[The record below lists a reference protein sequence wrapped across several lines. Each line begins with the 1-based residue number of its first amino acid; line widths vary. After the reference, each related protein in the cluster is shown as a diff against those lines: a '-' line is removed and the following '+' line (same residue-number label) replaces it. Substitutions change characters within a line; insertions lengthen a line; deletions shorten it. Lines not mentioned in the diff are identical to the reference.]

1 MTSRETQEFNT
12 PQSGLE
18 DEETKQFKDQLQTL
32 TDKANAKQLV
42 VILQFVLGDMKA
54 HIASGRES
62 LEECIGQLL
71 GIGFVHP
78 QWLHD
83 YKHMVS
89 KEIQSAINL
98 LHVHWWKKD
107 ADIRGLSKKR
117 PMEICDGHKS
127 TTE

>member
-1 MTSRETQEFNT
+1 M
-12 PQSGLE
+12 
-18 DEETKQFKDQLQTL
+18 TKQFKDELQAL
-32 TDKANAKQLV
+32 TDKASAKQPV
-42 VILQFVLGDMKA
+42 VILKSVGDMNA
-54 HIASGRES
+54 HIASGRKG

-71 GIGFVHP
+71 GIGFVQP
-78 QWLHD
+78 QWLDD
-83 YKHMVS
+83 YKHTVS

-127 TTE
+127 ATE